1 VVYYN
6 HPFLAEQFYTQRT
19 NSLQLPVT
27 FHTGID
33 LAIMD
38 SDDDDVVPMRRAAE
52 GTSKTRAA
60 AKTNIALSRAGAKKR
75 AAAKPASAK
84 TNMKNNH
91 SKSKATVGKKKDNT
105 VNANNR
111 VKKDTKLNAINTG
124 KIDNKAKV
132 RNMGKTD
139 NKKMGKRTNTAA
151 AVKVDNNSNIDK
163 TTASTKRKYDKNVEH
178 GNNTS
183 SKSST
188 PNNDLD
194 FARKV
199 AKRARR
205 AKSPEPQP
213 VPAPGSS
220 ITVGSDCTGYGSD
233 FIAFT
238 LLGLDATLAFVA
250 EMDAGKRELMRA
262 AHKDMDFSKV
272 IVYHDITKRDNTQA
286 PYVDVFITG
295 APCQAWSQAG
305 LKLGLQDEQHRGV
318 VIFHS
323 IEYVRCKRPRVVL
336 IENVKGLT
344 FADNKKVLD
353 DILGALKDLGY
364 TVEWRVLNTKDHG
377 IPHSR
382 PRLYIV
388 AIRTRFLARSIE
400 FPKKLH
406 RTANLSC
413 FIDVDDS
420 RPASERPTTKC
431 YTEAMSKAETKH
443 SKKVLSDELVVIDTA
458 SSVKYSTSMV
468 GCVPCITKSR
478 GRQLL
483 CFLRFYL
490 FLFAHYAIIY
500 PCNLVDRSGGHWIS
514 KLNRHTSLF
523 ELAGLQGL
531 PRCILDRMLETSQT
545 QGDVGAAIGDAM
557 SINVLMRLL
566 PLALDS
572 AGLLD
577 KPCRDVW
584 KDSATVLGMMPDS
597 LYVRKGCLIRL
608 KA

>member
-1 VVYYN
+1 MVYYN
-6 HPFLAEQFYTQRT
+6 HPFLAEQLYTQRT

-33 LAIMD
+33 LAFMD
-38 SDDDDVVPMRRAAE
+38 SDDEDVVPMRRAAE
-52 GTSKTRAA
+52 GTRKTRAA
-60 AKTNIALSRAGAKKR
+60 AKTNIALS
-75 AAAKPASAK
+75 
-84 TNMKNNH
+84 NMKNNH
-91 SKSKATVGKKKDNT
+91 NKSKAPVGKKKDNT
-105 VNANNR
+105 VNASNR
-111 VKKDTKLNAINTG
+111 VKNDTKLNAINTG

-139 NKKMGKRTNTAA
+139 NKVNATKKMGKRTNTAA
-151 AVKVDNNSNIDK
+151 AVNVDNNNNIDK
-163 TTASTKRKYDKNVEH
+163 TASSTKRKYDKNGEH

-183 SKSST
+183 SNSST

-305 LKLGLQDEQHRGV
+305 LKLGLEDEKHRGV

-344 FADNKKVLD
+344 FGDNKQVLD

-388 AIRTRFLARSIE
+388 AVRTRFLARSIE

-413 FIDVDDS
+413 FLDGDDL
-420 RPASERPTTKC
+420 RPASECPTTKC

-478 GRQLL
+478 GRQL
-483 CFLRFYL
+483 CYLRFYYCRQICL
-490 FLFAHYAIIY
+490 LIMPLSIHVT
-500 PCNLVDRSGGHWIS
+500 LLTG
-514 KLNRHTSLF
+514 
-523 ELAGLQGL
+523 LA
-531 PRCILDRMLETSQT
+531 D
-545 QGDVGAAIGDAM
+545 IG
-557 SINVLMRLL
+557 
-566 PLALDS
+566 S
-572 AGLLD
+572 AN
-577 KPCRDVW
+577 
-584 KDSATVLGMMPDS
+584 
-597 LYVRKGCLIRL
+597 
-608 KA
+608 